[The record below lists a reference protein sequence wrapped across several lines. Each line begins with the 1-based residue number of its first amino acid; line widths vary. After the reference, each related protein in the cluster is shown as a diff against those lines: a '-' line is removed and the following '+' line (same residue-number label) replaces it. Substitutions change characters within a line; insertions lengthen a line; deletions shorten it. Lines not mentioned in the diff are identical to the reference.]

1 MSALMEVNQ
10 KEYNMDPKI
19 SYKTLSQSNKD
30 ALNEAIMD
38 MGITSYDDLMQAV
51 EVSKTFICEA
61 SMILTFE
68 QFQSTRQAVTMDHFW
83 CEDQCLTTASA
94 EVLQYHQGCY
104 IVIEAPGAFRLSIG
118 PAEWRSND
126 LESLERLLYDKWYA

>member
-1 MSALMEVNQ
+1 MNPV
-10 KEYNMDPKI
+10 I
-19 SYKTLSQSNKD
+19 SYKSLSQANQE

-38 MGITSYDDLMQAV
+38 MRIKSYDDLIQAA

-61 SMILTFE
+61 TMLLTFK
-68 QFQSTRQAVTMDHFW
+68 QFQATRQAVTMDHFW
-83 CEDQCLTTASA
+83 CEDQGLSTASA
-94 EVLQYHQGCY
+94 EVLWYSGGSCI
-104 IVIEAPGAFRLSIG
+104 IVEAPGAFHLIIG

>member
-1 MSALMEVNQ
+1 
-10 KEYNMDPKI
+10 MDPKI

-61 SMILTFE
+61 SMLLTFE
-68 QFQSTRQAVTMDHFW
+68 QFQTSREAVTKDHFW
-83 CEDQCLTTASA
+83 CEEQGLSASSA
-94 EVLQYHQGCY
+94 ECLMYSGNSY
-104 IVIEAPGAFRLSIG
+104 IIVEAPGAFHLIIG
-118 PAEWRSND
+118 PSEWRSNN
-126 LESLERLLYDKWYA
+126 LESLEQLLYDKWYA

>member
-1 MSALMEVNQ
+1 MNPV
-10 KEYNMDPKI
+10 I
-19 SYKTLSQSNKD
+19 SYKSLSQANQE

-38 MGITSYDDLMQAV
+38 MGITSYDDLVQAV

-61 SMILTFE
+61 SMLLTFE
-68 QFQSTRQAVTMDHFW
+68 QFQASREAVTKDHFW
-83 CEDQCLTTASA
+83 CEDQGLTTASA
-94 EVLQYHQGCY
+94 EVLRYHQGSY
-104 IVIEAPGAFRLSIG
+104 IIVEAPGQFHLIIG